1 MTILVLTS
9 LEAIVE
15 AIAGLG
21 SSPIRINIGRSPWR
35 GVKVGHVTDTL
46 FEAGAAN
53 TVAGTDG
60 ATAAVRASNA
70 VLEVGFTWAA
80 LSWVFG

>member
-15 AIAGLG
+15 AMAGLG
-21 SSPIRINIGRSPWR
+21 IRPIHINIGRSPWR

-46 FEAGAAN
+46 FEAGSAT

-60 ATAAVRASNA
+60 ATAALRASNA
-70 VLEVGFTWAA
+70 VLEVCFT
-80 LSWVFG
+80 